1 MARVR
6 RVLTPWELAQRWLP
20 RTPEGGNMFDNNR
33 EIMMRLRLNKAE
45 SEALA
50 KLTAAK
56 DMGAAAIVRQLI
68 VRAANAK

>member
-1 MARVR
+1 
-6 RVLTPWELAQRWLP
+6 
-20 RTPEGGNMFDNNR
+20 MFDNNR
-33 EIMMRLRLNKAE
+33 EIVMRLRLHKAE

-56 DMGAAAIVRQLI
+56 DMGAAEIVRQLI